1 MKNLKSVLCILLI
14 FILGAASGGLGV
26 HIYYKSCGETYQRFD
41 RKAREEMLLNRLDR
55 RLDLDDRQREQVR
68 ALIAE
73 TRTEIKNIKNQYRP
87 QMKAVIEKSKAKMRQ
102 LLRPDQLEKFEK
114 YMAERKAMHRR
125 DE

>member
-14 FILGAASGGLGV
+14 FILGAAAGGLGV
-26 HIYYKSCGETYQRFD
+26 HIYNKSQGDACWRGD

-68 ALIAE
+68 VLIAE
-73 TRTEIKNIKNQYRP
+73 TRTEMKNIRNQYRP
-87 QMKAVIEKSKAKMRQ
+87 QMKAVIEKSKAEMRR

-114 YMAERKAMHRR
+114 YLAERKAKYRR
-125 DE
+125 DD